1 MAMEVWNLSE
11 MAAVESLID
20 KGVLERFEEYL
31 ESYFASEEPNVF
43 GLPSVA
49 YFADKFNLSPNY
61 FGDLIKGKTG
71 KTAREY
77 IQNKMI
83 DVAKNKIFVEDKTIS
98 EIAYELGFKYPQ
110 HFMRLFKKRVG
121 YTPNEYRLMS

>member
-1 MAMEVWNLSE
+1 MEIRYLSE
-11 MAAVESLID
+11 MAAVESLMN
-20 KGVLERFEEYL
+20 KGILERFEEHL
-31 ESYFASEEPNVF
+31 DSYFASEEPDIV

-61 FGDLIKGKTG
+61 FGNLIKSKTG

-77 IQNKMI
+77 IQNKII
-83 DVAKNKIFVEDKTIS
+83 DIAKDKIFVEDKTVS

-110 HFMRLFKKRVG
+110 HFMRLFKNRVG